1 MNEKVEQKLRE
12 KIRTTIK
19 DKLSEAISGADRK
32 ILFILIREIVRN
44 LKPKIK
50 NMDVDNKS
58 HIDRVGSSILGI
70 IRAMTYTPDNAN
82 YKNFKKYF
90 PKNFNNKLVQKKLK
104 QFHSQNDKVQVTLVT
119 QAIKNELSE
128 GKVTEAIKK
137 VSDAED
143 GAGFRQDWIGIYKGK
158 FIQFKAN
165 FPVDAKKHTINYFK
179 VPKSKYSEVV
189 VISKKEYDVQQKLKV
204 EGKLTEKAG
213 EHGMAFA
220 QWVVVKDSKGKMFNY
235 NPKKKEIEPFGGG
248 KKMKL
253 SQIKDKKFLQSL
265 KKIKLEG
272 KLTEKVKYKK
282 DKKIGGKWYTKQGT
296 HKHQMKA
303 NIIAKREFGRYYDA
317 KVVKEKGGYTIY
329 VRPLKEGK
337 LTENKIYSKKDGLKI
352 VKKLQAKDK
361 KIYKVDKQKATYDGK
376 KVLMYNLYTKDKS
389 KYSGNNLHG
398 LDMARNSKGEAMY
411 LVPIQEG
418 GREIA
423 KTILQ
428 QLGGNKFI
436 AMTGAKNLGFTDKG
450 LQMQIGRNSK
460 GVTHVIIELDRGKDL
475 YNIEFVQVRKFKR
488 KTIKKLKGI
497 YADQL
502 GEIFTR
508 YTGLRIRL

>member
-19 DKLSEAISGADRK
+19 EKLSEAITGADRK

-50 NMDVDNKS
+50 NMDVNNKS

-128 GKVTEAIKK
+128 GKVTE
-137 VSDAED
+137 
-143 GAGFRQDWIGIYKGK
+143 
-158 FIQFKAN
+158 
-165 FPVDAKKHTINYFK
+165 
-179 VPKSKYSEVV
+179 
-189 VISKKEYDVQQKLKV
+189 
-204 EGKLTEKAG
+204 
-213 EHGMAFA
+213 
-220 QWVVVKDSKGKMFNY
+220 
-235 NPKKKEIEPFGGG
+235 
-248 KKMKL
+248 
-253 SQIKDKKFLQSL
+253 
-265 KKIKLEG
+265 
-272 KLTEKVKYKK
+272 
-282 DKKIGGKWYTKQGT
+282 
-296 HKHQMKA
+296 
-303 NIIAKREFGRYYDA
+303 
-317 KVVKEKGGYTIY
+317 
-329 VRPLKEGK
+329 
-337 LTENKIYSKKDGLKI
+337 NKIYSQKDGLKI

>member
-12 KIRTTIK
+12 KIRTTIRE
-19 DKLSEAISGADRK
+19 KLSEAITGADRK

-50 NMDVDNKS
+50 NMDVNNKS

-128 GKVTEAIKK
+128 GKLDEKCQKGYKTHPTRKTKELFGKRYRNCIK
-137 VSDAED
+137 DE
-143 GAGFRQDWIGIYKGK
+143 GIE
-158 FIQFKAN
+158 
-165 FPVDAKKHTINYFK
+165 
-179 VPKSKYSEVV
+179 S
-189 VISKKEYDVQQKLKV
+189 
-204 EGKLTEKAG
+204 LTEK
-213 EHGMAFA
+213 
-220 QWVVVKDSKGKMFNY
+220 N
-235 NPKKKEIEPFGGG
+235 
-248 KKMKL
+248 
-253 SQIKDKKFLQSL
+253 
-265 KKIKLEG
+265 
-272 KLTEKVKYKK
+272 KV
-282 DKKIGGKWYTKQGT
+282 
-296 HKHQMKA
+296 
-303 NIIAKREFGRYYDA
+303 
-317 KVVKEKGGYTIY
+317 
-329 VRPLKEGK
+329 
-337 LTENKIYSKKDGLKI
+337 YSKKDGLKI

-411 LVPIQEG
+411 LVPIQESG
-418 GREIA
+418 KQIA

-450 LQMQIGRNSK
+450 LQMKIGRNSK

-475 YNIEFVQVRKFKR
+475 YNIEFVQVRNFKR

>member
-19 DKLSEAISGADRK
+19 EKLSEAITGADRK

-50 NMDVDNKS
+50 NMDVNNKS

-189 VISKKEYDVQQKLKV
+189 VISKKEYDTQQKLKV
-204 EGKLTEKAG
+204 EGKLTEDVYAIVDK
-213 EHGMAFA
+213 FN
-220 QWVVVKDSKGKMFNY
+220 QKKQDYDQVYFKDKDLNKVKKHLKKMGSKYGKMNLIKVKT
-235 NPKKKEIEPFGGG
+235 NG
-248 KKMKL
+248 KM
-253 SQIKDKKFLQSL
+253 SVV
-265 KKIKLEG
+265 E
-272 KLTEKVKYKK
+272 EKV
-282 DKKIGGKWYTKQGT
+282 
-296 HKHQMKA
+296 
-303 NIIAKREFGRYYDA
+303 
-317 KVVKEKGGYTIY
+317 
-329 VRPLKEGK
+329 
-337 LTENKIYSKKDGLKI
+337 TENKIYSKKDGLKI

-411 LVPIQEG
+411 LVPIQESG
-418 GREIA
+418 KQIA

-450 LQMQIGRNSK
+450 LQMKIGRNSK

-475 YNIEFVQVRKFKR
+475 YNIEFVQVRNFKR

>member
-19 DKLSEAISGADRK
+19 EKLSEAITGADRK

-58 HIDRVGSSILGI
+58 HINRVGSSILGI

-165 FPVDAKKHTINYFK
+165 FPVDAKKHTIKHFK

-189 VISKKEYDVQQKLKV
+189 VISKKEYDAQQQLKV
-204 EGKLTEKAG
+204 EQKLREQIREIIKEQLNEQKFKKVILPNDMKTKVKVSKMIKQLKLKIDKDYDVKALKARG
-213 EHGMAFA
+213 GDQVISILPKH
-220 QWVVVKDSKGKMFNY
+220 Y
-235 NPKKKEIEPFGGG
+235 N
-248 KKMKL
+248 
-253 SQIKDKKFLQSL
+253 KFLELLVSNN
-265 KKIKLEG
+265 IK
-272 KLTEKVKYKK
+272 
-282 DKKIGGKWYTKQGT
+282 
-296 HKHQMKA
+296 
-303 NIIAKREFGRYYDA
+303 
-317 KVVKEKGGYTIY
+317 
-329 VRPLKEGK
+329 VRG
-337 LTENKIYSKKDGLKI
+337 
-352 VKKLQAKDK
+352 
-361 KIYKVDKQKATYDGK
+361 
-376 KVLMYNLYTKDKS
+376 
-389 KYSGNNLHG
+389 
-398 LDMARNSKGEAMY
+398 
-411 LVPIQEG
+411 
-418 GREIA
+418 
-423 KTILQ
+423 
-428 QLGGNKFI
+428 
-436 AMTGAKNLGFTDKG
+436 
-450 LQMQIGRNSK
+450 
-460 GVTHVIIELDRGKDL
+460 
-475 YNIEFVQVRKFKR
+475 
-488 KTIKKLKGI
+488 
-497 YADQL
+497 
-502 GEIFTR
+502 
-508 YTGLRIRL
+508 

>member
-1 MNEKVEQKLRE
+1 MKKIIEQKLRE
-12 KIRTTIK
+12 KIRKVITKKLEGKLTEDYKNSEWEVYLRDEKGREKIVKKAKSKRAATILYNK
-19 DKLSEAISGADRK
+19 IIKSDDYYEVGMRVIKEGKLSE
-32 ILFILIREIVRN
+32 
-44 LKPKIK
+44 
-50 NMDVDNKS
+50 
-58 HIDRVGSSILGI
+58 
-70 IRAMTYTPDNAN
+70 T
-82 YKNFKKYF
+82 
-90 PKNFNNKLVQKKLK
+90 
-104 QFHSQNDKVQVTLVT
+104 
-119 QAIKNELSE
+119 
-128 GKVTEAIKK
+128 IKK

-204 EGKLTEKAG
+204 EGKLTE
-213 EHGMAFA
+213 
-220 QWVVVKDSKGKMFNY
+220 
-235 NPKKKEIEPFGGG
+235 
-248 KKMKL
+248 
-253 SQIKDKKFLQSL
+253 
-265 KKIKLEG
+265 
-272 KLTEKVKYKK
+272 
-282 DKKIGGKWYTKQGT
+282 
-296 HKHQMKA
+296 
-303 NIIAKREFGRYYDA
+303 
-317 KVVKEKGGYTIY
+317 
-329 VRPLKEGK
+329 
-337 LTENKIYSKKDGLKI
+337 NKIYSKKDGLKI

-376 KVLMYNLYTKDKS
+376 KVLMYNLYTKDKA

>member
-12 KIRTTIK
+12 KIRATIK
-19 DKLSEAISGADRK
+19 EKLSEAITGADRK
-32 ILFILIREIVRN
+32 ILFILIRDIVRN

-50 NMDVDNKS
+50 NMDVNNKS

-128 GKVTEAIKK
+128 GK
-137 VSDAED
+137 
-143 GAGFRQDWIGIYKGK
+143 
-158 FIQFKAN
+158 
-165 FPVDAKKHTINYFK
+165 
-179 VPKSKYSEVV
+179 
-189 VISKKEYDVQQKLKV
+189 
-204 EGKLTEKAG
+204 LTE
-213 EHGMAFA
+213 F
-220 QWVVVKDSKGKMFNY
+220 Q
-235 NPKKKEIEPFGGG
+235 
-248 KKMKL
+248 
-253 SQIKDKKFLQSL
+253 
-265 KKIKLEG
+265 KIKLPKG
-272 KLTEKVKYKK
+272 K
-282 DKKIGGKWYTKQGT
+282 
-296 HKHQMKA
+296 
-303 NIIAKREFGRYYDA
+303 A
-317 KVVKEKGGYTIY
+317 KVVKTSNGWELLINNGKTTFTLDLGNKDRKFRFKGNKLNTTEKDAINFSKKLMKHSDFKG
-329 VRPLKEGK
+329 LKLIEGK
-337 LTENKIYSKKDGLKI
+337 LSENKIYSKKDGLKI

-411 LVPIQEG
+411 LVPIQESG
-418 GREIA
+418 KQIA

-450 LQMQIGRNSK
+450 LQMKIGRNSK

-475 YNIEFVQVRKFKR
+475 YNIEFVQVRNFKR

>member
-32 ILFILIREIVRN
+32 ILFILIRDIVRN

-50 NMDVDNKS
+50 NMDVNNKS

-189 VISKKEYDVQQKLKV
+189 VISKKEYDTQQKLKV
-204 EGKLTEKAG
+204 ERKLDEKCQKGYKTHPTRKTKELFGKRYRNCIKDEGIESLTEK
-213 EHGMAFA
+213 
-220 QWVVVKDSKGKMFNY
+220 N
-235 NPKKKEIEPFGGG
+235 
-248 KKMKL
+248 
-253 SQIKDKKFLQSL
+253 
-265 KKIKLEG
+265 
-272 KLTEKVKYKK
+272 KV
-282 DKKIGGKWYTKQGT
+282 
-296 HKHQMKA
+296 
-303 NIIAKREFGRYYDA
+303 
-317 KVVKEKGGYTIY
+317 
-329 VRPLKEGK
+329 
-337 LTENKIYSKKDGLKI
+337 YSKKDGLKI

-411 LVPIQEG
+411 LVPIQESG
-418 GREIA
+418 KQIA

-450 LQMQIGRNSK
+450 LQMKIGRNSK

>member
-12 KIRTTIK
+12 KIRATIK
-19 DKLSEAISGADRK
+19 EKLSEAISGADRK
-32 ILFILIREIVRN
+32 ILFILIRDIVRN

-50 NMDVDNKS
+50 NMDVNNKS

-90 PKNFNNKLVQKKLK
+90 PKNFNSKLVQKKLK

-128 GKVTEAIKK
+128 GKV
-137 VSDAED
+137 
-143 GAGFRQDWIGIYKGK
+143 
-158 FIQFKAN
+158 
-165 FPVDAKKHTINYFK
+165 
-179 VPKSKYSEVV
+179 
-189 VISKKEYDVQQKLKV
+189 
-204 EGKLTEKAG
+204 
-213 EHGMAFA
+213 
-220 QWVVVKDSKGKMFNY
+220 
-235 NPKKKEIEPFGGG
+235 
-248 KKMKL
+248 
-253 SQIKDKKFLQSL
+253 
-265 KKIKLEG
+265 
-272 KLTEKVKYKK
+272 
-282 DKKIGGKWYTKQGT
+282 
-296 HKHQMKA
+296 
-303 NIIAKREFGRYYDA
+303 
-317 KVVKEKGGYTIY
+317 
-329 VRPLKEGK
+329 
-337 LTENKIYSKKDGLKI
+337 TENKIYSKKDGLKI

-411 LVPIQEG
+411 LVPIQESG
-418 GREIA
+418 KQIA

-450 LQMQIGRNSK
+450 LQMKIGRNSK

-475 YNIEFVQVRKFKR
+475 YNIEFVQVRNFKR